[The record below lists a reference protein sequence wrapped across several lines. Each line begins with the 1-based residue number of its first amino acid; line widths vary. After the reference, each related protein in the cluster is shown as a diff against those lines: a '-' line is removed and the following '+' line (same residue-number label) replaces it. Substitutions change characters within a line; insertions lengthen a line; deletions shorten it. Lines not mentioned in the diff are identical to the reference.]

1 MHDVVWSV
9 IWLMG
14 ICLLGVA
21 GVVAAI
27 LYYAAT
33 E

>member
-1 MHDVVWSV
+1 MHEVVWGV
-9 IWLMG
+9 IWLLG

-21 GVVAAI
+21 GVVAI
-27 LYYAAT
+27 LLYYAAT